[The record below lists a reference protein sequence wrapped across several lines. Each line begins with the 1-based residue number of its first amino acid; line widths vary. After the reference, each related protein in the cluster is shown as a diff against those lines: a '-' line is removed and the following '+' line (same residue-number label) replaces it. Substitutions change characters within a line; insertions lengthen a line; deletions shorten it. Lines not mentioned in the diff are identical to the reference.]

1 MIKQKIFSTAIIV
14 LEAVLL
20 IGVFTFLAPCPIKE
34 HIMGCHWVANVSAGI
49 SSVVIFLSLAAVIA
63 GSALTRKGLNLAVL
77 SISVLHALVP
87 QVLISICAHE
97 QMRCQIYTQP
107 AIVAVASLV
116 FLLAAAELFITRSR

>member
-87 QVLISICAHE
+87 QVLISICAGPSGSP
-97 QMRCQIYTQP
+97 QGAGICSMMVSNKGVMSVP
-107 AIVAVASLV
+107 FSLGSSD
-116 FLLAAAELFITRSR
+116 A